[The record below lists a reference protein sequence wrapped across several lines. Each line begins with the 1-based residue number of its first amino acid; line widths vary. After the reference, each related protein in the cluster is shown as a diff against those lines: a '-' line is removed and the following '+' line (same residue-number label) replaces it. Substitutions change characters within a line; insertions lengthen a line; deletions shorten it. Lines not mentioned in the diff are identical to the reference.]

1 MAMVAP
7 TTNRSSALGNYSSN
21 RGRWRNSK
29 FSNQQGR
36 GNYSNSR
43 SYPHSQSNLSR
54 QIPDL
59 AI

>member
-1 MAMVAP
+1 MAMVAQ

-21 RGRWRNSK
+21 RGRGRN
-29 FSNQQGR
+29 SNQQGR